1 MNILTDNIIVKGGW
15 MMVPI
20 ILGSIVA
27 LALAIDRGVVLWRTR
42 LDIRKFTN
50 DIFSLLKNDD
60 LKQALA
66 LCRMVGHP
74 IGRVLQAGME
84 HWGEDPPDVERLME
98 HEGSGLVAGLE
109 KNMNI
114 FMIIIGVEPLM
125 GFLGTILGLIQ
136 AFMAWEV
143 AATTVTVEQLAAGIY
158 QAMITT
164 GGGLS
169 VAIPFYIIYGLY
181 MNRINSVTRDLN
193 HYGEEFLRIMKD
205 RAARKRK

>member
-1 MNILTDNIIVKGGW
+1 
-15 MMVPI
+15 MVPI

-27 LALAIDRGVVLWRTR
+27 LALTIERGVALWRVR
-42 LDIRKFTN
+42 LDIRKFTD
-50 DIFSLLKNDD
+50 DILSLLKNDD
-60 LKQALA
+60 LKQAQA
-66 LCRMVGHP
+66 VCRMIQHP
-74 IGRVLQAGME
+74 IGRVFQTGLE
-84 HWGEDPPDVERLME
+84 HWGEEPAEVERMME
-98 HEGSGLVAGLE
+98 HAGSGLVAGLE
-109 KNMNI
+109 KNMSI

-136 AFMAWEV
+136 AFMAWEI

-181 MNRINSVTRDLN
+181 TNRINTVARDLN
-193 HYGEEFLRIMKD
+193 HYGEDFLKIMKD
-205 RAARKRK
+205 KTMRKRR